1 MAKTETTNRNELL
14 KALKKSVG
22 LGGISE
28 LMDGRKKMNM
38 DDFNGQSVTI
48 SAVDIA
54 EYEDGDKH
62 TRYGVI
68 VVEEYPDYYINGGK
82 ATTELVD
89 GIYKLCEETT
99 GSKDFDSV
107 NKFVKELNIRLKA
120 EKITTKG
127 KRTFT
132 RIEIE

>member
-14 KALKKSVG
+14 KALKKSAG

-28 LMDGRKKMNM
+28 LMEGRKKMSM
-38 DDFNGQSVTI
+38 EDFKGQSVTI

-54 EYEDGDKH
+54 EYDDGDKH

-89 GIYKLCEETT
+89 GFIALCEETT
-99 GSKDFDSV
+99 GAKDFESV
-107 NKFVKELNIRLKA
+107 NKFVKELNIKLKA

>member
-1 MAKTETTNRNELL
+1 MAKNEATNRNELL
-14 KALKKSVG
+14 KALKKSAG

-54 EYEDGDKH
+54 EYDEGDKH
-62 TRYGVI
+62 NRYGVI

-89 GIYKLCEETT
+89 GICKLCEETT
-99 GSKDFDSV
+99 GAKDFDSV
-107 NKFVKELNIRLKA
+107 NKFVKELNIKLKA